1 MAIVHQIRDG
11 YGHDALVET
20 LDGHANGADGEKF
33 AANPVTGSA
42 TFSVPLPV
50 SPGRGG
56 FGPQLAL
63 SYAGNGNGAFGF
75 GWSLSL
81 PSISRK
87 TDKGLPRYA
96 DGTDTL
102 LISGADDLVPIL
114 DANDSIADDG
124 TFAPGYVIRRYRL
137 RIEGLFAR
145 IERWTRSDGDVTRGL
160 RPTAYRWR

>member
-1 MAIVHQIRDG
+1 MSAGVRRGGSGQFEEAGDTAAPSSGEVQRYERMAIVHQIRDG

-56 FGPQLAL
+56 
-63 SYAGNGNGAFGF
+63 
-75 GWSLSL
+75 
-81 PSISRK
+81 
-87 TDKGLPRYA
+87 YA